1 MHYIQKLFGLVSCIV
16 VDDNEDIVEAFCDLL
31 ELAGVKIFAKGY
43 DGAEAVKL
51 YEKFQPDIL
60 FVDLSMPKYDGFY
73 AIENIRAKYPDVK
86 IIVVTGN
93 TGADEPYLRN
103 TLKVKHIIYKPF
115 NMRLIKESV
124 QIALLNDFQLNG

>member
-1 MHYIQKLFGLVSCIV
+1 MHHIQKLFSLVSCIV

-73 AIENIRAKYPDVK
+73 AIENIRAKYPDAK

-93 TGADEPYLRN
+93 AGADEPYLRN
-103 TLKVKHIIYKPF
+103 TLKVKYIIYKPF

-124 QIALLNDFQLNG
+124 QIALLNDFQLNR